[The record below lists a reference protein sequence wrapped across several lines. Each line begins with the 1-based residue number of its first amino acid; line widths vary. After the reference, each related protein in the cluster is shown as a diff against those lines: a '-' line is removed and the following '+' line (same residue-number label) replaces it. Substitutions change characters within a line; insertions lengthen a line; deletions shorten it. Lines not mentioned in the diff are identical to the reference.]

1 MRFGLRQNLYLK
13 LFSILLAIVCW
24 FVVSGEEVSLKDFA
38 VPLEYAN
45 LPRSLDLSGRVTD
58 TVAVRLRAP
67 EPILRAVFERAW
79 RWGFQPV
86 PPAALDYLKYPV
98 TVAGERFVEATN
110 FRCLFE
116 LGEIFQSV
124 AR

>member
-45 LPRSLDLSGRVTD
+45 LPRSLDLSGRVVGVNIARADETR
-58 TVAVRLRAP
+58 TLAIPAEVVRRVVAELR
-67 EPILRAVFERAW
+67 EK
-79 RWGFQPV
+79 
-86 PPAALDYLKYPV
+86 AAK
-98 TVAGERFVEATN
+98 
-110 FRCLFE
+110 
-116 LGEIFQSV
+116 
-124 AR
+124 

>member
-1 MRFGLRQNLYLK
+1 MRFTLALT
-13 LFSILLAIVCW
+13 ILLA
-24 FVVSGEEVSLKDFA
+24 SGVTA
-38 VPLEYAN
+38 AAQPPA
-45 LPRSLDLSGRVTD
+45 PPGAGGRGG
-58 TVAVRLRAP
+58 AP
-67 EPILRAVFERAW
+67 PFPQAAGAPNGSAVFDRAW
-79 RWGFQPV
+79 RWGFQPI

-98 TVAGERFVEATN
+98 TVAGDRFIEATN